1 MPYVSAQYMP
11 PGPLD
16 TPEMPR
22 NVQAIDAEG
31 QAWSLREDSQVGDWL
46 RYIEEGGAIAPMDV
60 QPPTGPQ
67 PKPSPPTPSPTEV
80 PQAQPEVLYGE
91 PIPE

>member
-1 MPYVSAQYMP
+1 MPYVSAKYML

-31 QAWSLREDSQVGDWL
+31 QIWSLREDSQVGDWL
-46 RYIEEGGAIAPMDV
+46 RYLEEGGAIAPMDA
-60 QPPTGPQ
+60 QPEPQPQ
-67 PKPSPPTPSPTEV
+67 PKPAPLPTQPTEV

-91 PIPE
+91 PVPE